1 MSSLN
6 KTKKKVT
13 HFLAKTIAYVQVDE
27 EKKKGKQRN
36 WMKKEKK
43 KGKAIDVDET
53 HMQVHVNNFVYFKE
67 KPFWWSHGRK
77 QIPPHFFFPTK
88 HSIKHL
94 SLHFSLLNL
103 SSSLKSIQTNIG

>member
-27 EKKKGKQRN
+27 EKKNGKQRN

-43 KGKAIDVDET
+43 KGKAIEW
-53 HMQVHVNNFVYFKE
+53 M
-67 KPFWWSHGRK
+67 KPICK
-77 QIPPHFFFPTK
+77 CM
-88 HSIKHL
+88 
-94 SLHFSLLNL
+94 
-103 SSSLKSIQTNIG
+103 

>member
-67 KPFWWSHGRK
+67 KTFWWSHGRK
-77 QIPPHFFFPTK
+77 QISPHFFFFPTK
-88 HSIKHL
+88 HSINISL
-94 SLHFSLLNL
+94 STFL
-103 SSSLKSIQTNIG
+103 S